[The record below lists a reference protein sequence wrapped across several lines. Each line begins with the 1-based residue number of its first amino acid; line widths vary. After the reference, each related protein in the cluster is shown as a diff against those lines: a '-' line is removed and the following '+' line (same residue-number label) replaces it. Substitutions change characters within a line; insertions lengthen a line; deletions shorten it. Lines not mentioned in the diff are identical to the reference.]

1 MKKIIL
7 LFVVS
12 FFTFSVAICQ
22 YIPQLKGKASLYKS
36 FRNTTLVVLTGNEK
50 IDNVLK
56 KSVETYWKITPFEF
70 IDIERDAK
78 LLNDVSYNVLCLKEL
93 EVKGGKKNVKAWV
106 FGKSGGGILPKY
118 LNNALAFVSLDNL
131 YLERK
136 DEDHLYRLPH
146 IIFQLNEALNLVNE
160 NDITA
165 NSMDLVFQKMDKE
178 YVKNATELQNKTLLI
193 DADYTV
199 LKITSMEDFA
209 KKYGYA
215 YEVVPKA
222 TIEAAIRNKDESKA
236 YLVSAVNEY
245 KISTVTDCATG
256 KILYASF
263 VQEDPVSFEF
273 SPQFNFSDMGK
284 LGLAAKKGK

>member
-1 MKKIIL
+1 MIKRIIL
-7 LFVVS
+7 SIISFLVVTTS
-12 FFTFSVAICQ
+12 FSQ
-22 YIPQLKGKASLYKS
+22 YSPQMKGKASLYKS
-36 FRNTTLVVLTGNEK
+36 FRNTTLVILTGNEK

-56 KSVETYWKITPFEF
+56 ESVETYWKVTPFKFFEV
-70 IDIERDAK
+70 ESDAK
-78 LLNDVSYNVLCLKEL
+78 LLDDVNYNILCLKEM
-93 EVKGGKKNVKAWV
+93 EVRGKKKIVKAWV

-131 YLERK
+131 FLERK

-146 IIFQLNEALNLVNE
+146 IISQLNQTLNLVNI

-165 NSMDLVFQKMDKE
+165 NIMEAVFEKMDKE
-178 YVKNATELQNKTLLI
+178 YVKNATELQSKTLLI
-193 DADYTV
+193 DANYTA
-199 LKITSMEDFA
+199 LKITSMDDFA

-215 YEVVPKA
+215 FEVVPKE

-263 VQEDPVSFEF
+263 VQENPINFEF
-273 SPQFNFSDMGK
+273 SPQFNFDDMGK
-284 LGLAAKKGK
+284 LGFAVKKGK

>member
-1 MKKIIL
+1 MKKIFLFSIL
-7 LFVVS
+7 SFLVVATS
-12 FFTFSVAICQ
+12 FSQ
-22 YIPQLKGKASLYKS
+22 YTPQLKGKASLYKS

-50 IDNVLK
+50 IDYVLK
-56 KSVETYWKITPFEF
+56 KSVETYWKVTPFEF

-78 LLNDVSYNVLCLKEL
+78 LLNDVNYNVLCLKEL

-136 DEDHLYRLPH
+136 EEDHLYRLTH
-146 IIFQLNEALNLVNE
+146 IIAQLNQVLNLVND
-160 NDITA
+160 NNITA
-165 NSMDLVFQKMDKE
+165 NTMEAVFEKMDKE

-193 DADYTV
+193 DANYPA
-199 LKITSMEDFA
+199 LKITSIDDFA